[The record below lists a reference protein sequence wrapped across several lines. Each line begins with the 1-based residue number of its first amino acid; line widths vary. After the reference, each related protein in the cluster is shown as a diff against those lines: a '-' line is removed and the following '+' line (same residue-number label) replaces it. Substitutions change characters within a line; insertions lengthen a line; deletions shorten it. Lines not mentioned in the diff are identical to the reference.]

1 MSDSR
6 TTATP
11 ETTNAAPTAHPPV
24 RENQQAS
31 EAEVEQ
37 GAIAGQWVMGRV
49 GGGSPETPPE
59 RFSGAL
65 GQLSGRSQVG
75 MLRQLQRNYGNSYV
89 GSVIQRKA
97 DGSGSCSECEKK
109 DKEIQRKG
117 EGDVSSVPDG
127 FEAAMQRSG
136 SGQPLD
142 DRTRSFMES
151 RFGQDF
157 GEVKIHTDSAATEA
171 SEAVRAQAFTTG
183 RDIYFGRGRYQPH
196 YTEGK
201 KLLAH
206 ELAHTIQQKNL
217 SGVQTKLDISSPSDS
232 LEQAADDTAAKVLSK
247 GMDQV
252 YKEYSSLSKTTSS
265 LLTTPLIQRDFDPLA
280 VGMTNPK
287 VPASISVPSQN
298 ASYVTLPQ
306 ASVSSTVV
314 YDGLTLSTDS
324 VQLDKTLGEII
335 KKSGKQALEGF
346 RENLAA
352 TFANSPKFAEIAG
365 TLLPKQESS
374 SEAWPIVNKVL
385 NLAIERANE
394 ILKSVEEFLE
404 DFEKNAKTATYKI
417 LEESENQ
424 IKAEQKKYGITRTFE
439 PAYTKLGVFLT
450 GQNPQIPKYSV
461 ENNPESQDM
470 AKAAA
475 DLATKRLEIKG
486 LIQKQKALVQEVPF
500 YMGHGK
506 YISNQQEYD
515 DFGKQIEEA
524 NRSYYLLRYDKESK
538 FPLLATYAE
547 DNESNIKILTA
558 IGKGITAG
566 AKPFDYAGSSTGIE
580 YLAAQTFEK
589 LDNIQKVREALGVPN
604 KVNIWKSENILNGTK
619 AAMGLKP
626 DSIENRLID
635 DRAKQIASD
644 EFWDNLLIAAVA
656 IGLGLIAAVPSG
668 GSSVAL
674 AITTV
679 AALGSAGL
687 GVYQA
692 KKSLEEYQLASAES
706 GTHFDKA
713 KAISQED
720 PSLFWLA
727 VEIVGVIA
735 DVGQVVSKGLA
746 IFQKLTALR
755 TEAIAAKAAGNL
767 EKVEAALKNLEEVG
781 NKEVKV
787 GVGINLKK
795 GIEESA
801 TVLKQDAQEIQKS
814 LKNLQPL
821 PPGGEYTH
829 EIPLGENRFWKRT
842 ASGQWCLVASPPR
855 CPLGLTDRIL
865 GEGLESSAVREV
877 GLGTAGITNQEAKKA
892 REILRASLGKSPKG
906 FQAHHIIPYE
916 LRDHPV
922 IDFLRRK
929 FGWNINDTS
938 NEIHLPE
945 NSTIPGAGSKTP
957 HFGSHPRYNE
967 MIGGRLDGLNY
978 QWSIGKLSDQQ
989 LLIEVQALQS
999 QYRNLLDIGKLMLNV
1014 PK

>member
-1 MSDSR
+1 M
-6 TTATP
+6 
-11 ETTNAAPTAHPPV
+11 
-24 RENQQAS
+24 
-31 EAEVEQ
+31 
-37 GAIAGQWVMGRV
+37 
-49 GGGSPETPPE
+49 
-59 RFSGAL
+59 
-65 GQLSGRSQVG
+65 SGRSQVE
-75 MLRQLQRNYGNSYV
+75 MLRQLQRSYGNSYV

-109 DKEIQRKG
+109 EKEIQRKG

-127 FEAAMQRSG
+127 FEPAMQRSG
-136 SGQPLD
+136 SRQPLD
-142 DRTRSFMES
+142 QGTRSFMES

-157 GEVKIHTDSAATEA
+157 GEVKIHTDSAAAEA

-298 ASYVTLPQ
+298 ASYVTLAQ

-515 DFGKQIEEA
+515 DLEKQIEEA

-538 FPLLATYAE
+538 FPILSTYAE

-558 IGKGITAG
+558 IGKGIMAA
-566 AKPFDYAGSSTGIE
+566 AKPFDNAGSSTGVE

-589 LDNIQKVREALGVPN
+589 LENIQKVREALGAN
-604 KVNIWKSENILNGTK
+604 KVKILKNDNILKGTK
-619 AAMGLKP
+619 ATMGLKP
-626 DSIENRLID
+626 DSIEDRLVD
-635 DRAKQIASD
+635 DHAKQVASE
-644 EFWDNLLIAAVA
+644 EFWENLLIAAVA
-656 IGLGLIAAVPSG
+656 IGLGLVAAIPSG
-668 GSSVAL
+668 GSSIVVAG
-674 AITTV
+674 ITT
-679 AALGSAGL
+679 AAAIAGAGL
-687 GVYQA
+687 SVYQA
-692 KKSLEEYQLASAES
+692 GKSLKGYELARAES

-713 KAISQED
+713 QAISQEE
-720 PSLFWLA
+720 PSLFWL
-727 VEIVGVIA
+727 GVDIIGAGLDIA
-735 DVGQVVSKGLA
+735 
-746 IFQKLTALR
+746 
-755 TEAIAAKAAGNL
+755 
-767 EKVEAALKNLEEVG
+767 AALKAFRSLAPLTRAALIDEAGAAERLIKRGNEVKGGLGDRIAQELEAAKSGKGAKGIGTAAEEFKANVIEKEVLEKGGSIAPEISVAEGHGLILTKDGRIFRCSKRCADLHWLFQRLLEERPDIAKDLEKIAQLPVG
-781 NKEVKV
+781 ER
-787 GVGINLKK
+787 I
-795 GIEESA
+795 SA
-801 TVLKQDAQEIQKS
+801 ARAFYEKAK
-814 LKNLQPL
+814 
-821 PPGGEYTH
+821 
-829 EIPLGENRFWKRT
+829 
-842 ASGQWCLVASPPR
+842 
-855 CPLGLTDRIL
+855 GLTDVIGLSDAELAERIAKSEGTLAEEELKYERYRREGGNLPFDQKVASDLEATAQDLQVLDPIQSHRLL
-865 GEGLESSAVREV
+865 GEERHHPFFKYLLRA
-877 GLGTAGITNQEAKKA
+877 IKKA
-892 REILRASLGKSPKG
+892 TPTTSKRLNPQKLVDLPTGFHQEMIHEFWNQLFPNLASAPGASKRISGEIISGAIKPEEIVNNLKDFYRLVLADSPKLD
-906 FQAHHIIPYE
+906 E
-916 LRDHPV
+916 VLKS
-922 IDFLRRK
+922 IDSLIRRT
-929 FGWNINDTS
+929 GI
-938 NEIHLPE
+938 
-945 NSTIPGAGSKTP
+945 
-957 HFGSHPRYNE
+957 
-967 MIGGRLDGLNY
+967 
-978 QWSIGKLSDQQ
+978 
-989 LLIEVQALQS
+989 
-999 QYRNLLDIGKLMLNV
+999 
-1014 PK
+1014 